1 MDADQIQYAAQAS
14 ENVFLVDESKSDL
27 CKGEILSDNF
37 DDVKK
42 EFYISVNEV
51 DFCILQ
57 QKYPHILLDGT
68 QIYVEFEVKHSY
80 FDTLHKSVINV
91 PVSMV
96 EKITFTNA
104 IYSGFSQSF
113 GLTPHC
119 PNSLD
124 HDLSLDEYSQ
134 FDALSMIIHAPT
146 HYPVIVSGPFGTG
159 KTKIIARS
167 TYEFAMNG
175 LQTNTETKI
184 LLCAHHSKTIDAYL
198 SKYLLPVFD
207 KVNGVKIVKVVW
219 RMGSYETKSRNV
231 ISRSIYDFRC
241 DVVLGRH
248 IGDQVLVI
256 ITTYTMSLHVAD
268 ALSNKSVHFTHILLD
283 EAAQVR
289 EPEAVAA
296 LSLGNANTKVVIAGD
311 SKQVHILLMRKIMT
325 YFRLD
330 HLF

>member
-14 ENVFLVDESKSDL
+14 ENVFLVNESKSDV

-37 DDVKK
+37 DDVKE
-42 EFYISVNEV
+42 EFYISVNEG
-51 DFCILQ
+51 DFRILQ
-57 QKYPHILLDGT
+57 QKYPRILLDGT
-68 QIYVEFEVKHSY
+68 KIYVEFEVKHSY

-113 GLTPHC
+113 GLIPEC
-119 PNSLD
+119 PNSI
-124 HDLSLDEYSQ
+124 DLSVDQYRQ
-134 FDALSMIIHAPT
+134 FEALSMIIQAPT

-159 KTKIIARS
+159 KTRIIARS

-207 KVNGVKIVKVVW
+207 KVNGVKIVKVAR
-219 RMGSYETKSRNV
+219 RMDYETNSRNV
-231 ISRSIYDFRC
+231 ISRSIYDFRR
-241 DVVLGRH
+241 DVVLSRH
-248 IGDQVLVI
+248 IRDQVLVI

-311 SKQVHILLMRKIMT
+311 SKQVYI
-325 YFRLD
+325 YY
-330 HLF
+330 